1 MYVSRLGRNMAKC
14 LVCKKNF
21 ENNFKL
27 IEHEKRRC
35 KNKECEDCGSVF
47 HQVRD
52 LERHKRSKKKIVC
65 TCCQKT
71 FCNSEHHQQHL
82 RTAFKDNNKIVD
94 LKQQIHP
101 ASEYESYDDFQKLVE
116 EKDYDIGTKTTKSKF
131 KDIYNLKIDS
141 NYTYENLQ
149 ELLLEIYKS
158 QQNPFKINLA
168 FGFILYQI
176 VTDEFKYYYV
186 SSNNF
191 LFDHAITISSLEDLN
206 NFMKKV
212 INLDL
217 ATNYYLKKPSSSW
230 VLAGLTNVQICI
242 YKILS

>member
-1 MYVSRLGRNMAKC
+1 MFKC
-14 LVCKKNF
+14 LTCKKNF
-21 ENNFKL
+21 ENNFEL
-27 IEHEKRRC
+27 LAHEKKRC
-35 KNKECEDCGSVF
+35 KNKVCKDCKSVF

-52 LERHKRSKKKIVC
+52 LERHQRSKKKIVC

-71 FCNSEHHQQHL
+71 FCNDEHHQQHL
-82 RTAFKDNNKIVD
+82 RTVSKDESKTVD

-101 ASEYESYDDFQKLVE
+101 ATPYESLDGFQELVA
-116 EKDYDIGTKTTKSKF
+116 EKDNDIRTRTTTSEF
-131 KDIYNLKIDS
+131 KDTYNLKIDS
-141 NYTYENLQ
+141 NYTYQDLRDKI
-149 ELLLEIYKS
+149 LEIYKS
-158 QQNPFKINLA
+158 QQNFKMNLA

-176 VTDEFKYYYV
+176 VTGEFKYYYV

-191 LFDHAITISSLEDLN
+191 LFDRAITISSIEDLN

-212 INLDL
+212 VNLDL
-217 ATNYYLKKPSSSW
+217 ATNYYLKKPSSNW

>member
-1 MYVSRLGRNMAKC
+1 MFKC
-14 LVCKKNF
+14 LTCKKNF
-21 ENNFKL
+21 ENNFEL
-27 IEHEKRRC
+27 LEHEKKRC
-35 KNKECEDCGSVF
+35 KNRVCKDCKSVF

-52 LERHKRSKKKIVC
+52 LERHQRSKKKIVC

-71 FCNSEHHQQHL
+71 FCNDEHHQQHL
-82 RTAFKDNNKIVD
+82 RTVSKDESKTVD

-101 ASEYESYDDFQKLVE
+101 ATPYESLDGFQELVA
-116 EKDYDIGTKTTKSKF
+116 EKDNDIRTRTTTSEF
-131 KDIYNLKIDS
+131 KDTYNLKIDS
-141 NYTYENLQ
+141 NYTYQDLRDKI
-149 ELLLEIYKS
+149 LEIYKS
-158 QQNPFKINLA
+158 QQNFKMNLA

-176 VTDEFKYYYV
+176 VTGEFKYYYV

-191 LFDHAITISSLEDLN
+191 LFDRAITISSIEDLN

-212 INLDL
+212 MNLDL
-217 ATNYYLKKPSSSW
+217 ATNYYLKKPSSNW

>member
-1 MYVSRLGRNMAKC
+1 MKTILNYLRTR
-14 LVCKKNF
+14 KK
-21 ENNFKL
+21 
-27 IEHEKRRC
+27 RC
-35 KNKECEDCGSVF
+35 KNKVCKDCKSVF

-52 LERHKRSKKKIVC
+52 LERHQRSKKKIVC

-71 FCNSEHHQQHL
+71 FCSNEHHQQHL
-82 RTAFKDNNKIVD
+82 RTVSKDESKTVD

-101 ASEYESYDDFQKLVE
+101 ATQYESLDGFQELVA
-116 EKDYDIGTKTTKSKF
+116 EKDNDIRTRTTTSEF
-131 KDIYNLKIDS
+131 KDTYNLKIDS
-141 NYTYENLQ
+141 NYTYQDLRDKI
-149 ELLLEIYKS
+149 LEIYKS
-158 QQNPFKINLA
+158 QQNFKMNLA

-176 VTDEFKYYYV
+176 VTDQFKYYYV

-191 LFDHAITISSLEDLN
+191 LFDRAITISSIEDLN

-212 INLDL
+212 VNLDL

>member
-1 MYVSRLGRNMAKC
+1 MFKC
-14 LVCKKNF
+14 LTCKKNF
-21 ENNFKL
+21 ENNFEL
-27 IEHEKRRC
+27 LEHEKKRC
-35 KNKECEDCGSVF
+35 KNRVCKDCKSVF

-52 LERHKRSKKKIVC
+52 LERHQRSKKKIVC

-71 FCNSEHHQQHL
+71 FCNNEHHQQHL
-82 RTAFKDNNKIVD
+82 RTVSKDESKTVD

-101 ASEYESYDDFQKLVE
+101 ATPYESLDGFQELVA
-116 EKDYDIGTKTTKSKF
+116 EKDNDIRTRTTTSEF
-131 KDIYNLKIDS
+131 KDTYNLKIDS
-141 NYTYENLQ
+141 NYTYQDLRDKI
-149 ELLLEIYKS
+149 LEICKN
-158 QQNPFKINLA
+158 QHNFKMNLA

-176 VTDEFKYYYV
+176 VTGEFKYYYV

-191 LFDHAITISSLEDLN
+191 LFDRAITISSIEDLN

-212 INLDL
+212 VNLDL

-242 YKILS
+242 YKILF